1 MKRTLSILV
10 FLLCGMMWAQ
20 GQTSQTSQVVEEL
33 NKRQFWTPYVNWLQ
47 SDDKMEDFLR
57 EMPGYNHLSLK
68 NTLQEIEHDHS
79 RAQQLLQAEKEIAG
93 DSKGKKR
100 DKLLAARFSDIES
113 AKKAFDTAR
122 QAERRYEILKR
133 NIQDFMNVRSVSSM
147 PSGVLEEFH
156 YVTSNGFAG
165 YRKEVVLKKVDG
177 KGQLLYDV
185 KQMLWDGEDVVKEP
199 VPVAVEDSVFQRV
212 RDMVEEGSL
221 YDISKRYTP
230 DVDIT
235 DASNW
240 SLEIALKG
248 GIISSDGYA
257 VGPDHSDTL
266 NNILNYLNTIYEA
279 LTKKEK

>member
-133 NIQDFMNVRSVSSM
+133 NILDFMNVRSVSSM
-147 PSGVLEEFH
+147 PSGALEEFH

-185 KQMLWDGEDVVKEP
+185 KQMLWDGEDVVKES

-266 NNILNYLNTIYEA
+266 NNILNYLNTIYKA

>member
-20 GQTSQTSQVVEEL
+20 GQNSQTSQVVEEL

-113 AKKAFDTAR
+113 AKKAFDMAR

-133 NIQDFMNVRSVSSM
+133 NILDFMNVRSVSNM
-147 PSGVLEEFH
+147 PSGALEEFH

>member
-20 GQTSQTSQVVEEL
+20 GQTSQTTEVVEEL
-33 NKRQFWTPYVNWLQ
+33 NKRYFWTPYVNWLQ
-47 SDDKMEDFLR
+47 SDDKMEYFLY

-68 NTLQEIEHDHS
+68 NTLRELEHDHS

-93 DSKGKKR
+93 NSKGKKR
-100 DKLLAARFSDIES
+100 DKLLAARFNDIES

-133 NIQDFMNVRSVSSM
+133 NIQDFLNVKSVSSM
-147 PSGVLEEFH
+147 PSGALKEFN

-185 KQMLWDGEDVVKEP
+185 KQMLWNGEDAEKEP
-199 VPVAVEDSVFQRV
+199 VTVAVEDSVFQRV

-240 SLEIALKG
+240 SLDITLEG
-248 GIISSDGYA
+248 GTISSDGYA

-266 NNILNYLNTIYEA
+266 NSILKYLNTIYEA
-279 LTKKEK
+279 LTPKNQ

>member
-10 FLLCGMMWAQ
+10 FLLCGMMCSQ
-20 GQTSQTSQVVEEL
+20 GQTSQTSKVVEEL

-57 EMPGYNHLSLK
+57 EMPGYNHLSLN
-68 NTLQEIEHDHS
+68 NTLREIEHDHS

-147 PSGVLEEFH
+147 PSGALEEFH

>member
-133 NIQDFMNVRSVSSM
+133 NIQEFMNVRSVSSM
-147 PSGVLEEFH
+147 PSGALEEFH